1 MIKKVKD
8 VPQNV
13 VTSTHT
19 LEEAK
24 KPVEEAVV
32 AANTGV
38 TCHHF

>member
-24 KPVEEAVV
+24 KPVKEVVV
-32 AANTGV
+32 AADAEV
-38 TCHHF
+38 EFPHF

>member
-24 KPVEEAVV
+24 KPVKEVVV
-32 AANTGV
+32 ATNVEAA
-38 TCHHF
+38 CHHF